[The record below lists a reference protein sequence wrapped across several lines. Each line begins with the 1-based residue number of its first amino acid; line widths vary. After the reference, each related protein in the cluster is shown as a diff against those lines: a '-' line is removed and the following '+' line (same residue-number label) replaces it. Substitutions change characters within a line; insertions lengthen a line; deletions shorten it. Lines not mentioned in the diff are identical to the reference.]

1 MRGQAHPRQPIRENS
16 SEENGVPLNRHDM
29 VRLVAEWAR
38 VADEGLARRA
48 ADNAAA
54 GVAVVRARRLEEA
67 RTMRDLRLLDER
79 MATHALVVDLREDAV
94 ASAPVAAHA

>member
-1 MRGQAHPRQPIRENS
+1 MPLK
-16 SEENGVPLNRHDM
+16 VPLQRHDM

-48 ADNAAA
+48 ADNAAD

-67 RTMRDLRLLDER
+67 RTMRDLRTLDRRTLER
-79 MATHALVVDLREDAV
+79 RTPERRTAAPARLVDLRDASV
-94 ASAPVAAHA
+94 AHA